1 MKTMSKLILV
11 PCTTTEREY
20 YPDGSWR
27 DVSLNMWVPED
38 TDLIAHA
45 EYWRDKNS
53 EIFHRF
59 MAFALQRKKDLAW
72 EKENN
77 NG

>member
-1 MKTMSKLILV
+1 MSKLILV

-38 TDLIAHA
+38 TDLVARA
-45 EYWRDKNS
+45 EYWRDKDS
-53 EIFHRF
+53 DIFSRF
-59 MAFALQRKKDLAW
+59 MADALQKKK

>member
-1 MKTMSKLILV
+1 MSKLILV

-27 DVSLNMWVPED
+27 DVSLNMGVPED
-38 TDLIAHA
+38 TDLVARA
-45 EYWRDKNS
+45 EYWRDKDS
-53 EIFHRF
+53 DIFSRF
-59 MAFALQRKKDLAW
+59 MADALQKKK